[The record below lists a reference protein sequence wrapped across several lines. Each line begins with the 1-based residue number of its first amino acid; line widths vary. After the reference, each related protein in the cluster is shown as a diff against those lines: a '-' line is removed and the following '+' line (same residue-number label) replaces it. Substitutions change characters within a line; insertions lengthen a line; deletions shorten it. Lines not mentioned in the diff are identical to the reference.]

1 MPMLFT
7 EYAMQIESHKAVCLS
22 KNSYAWILINAT
34 IWCMVYLVFIYSMC
48 LCLAVVISVMH
59 IRYGRPWL
67 PLFTIECIYYGT
79 DNQIL
84 RLPCTSRVLRQEQRQ
99 NRKRKR
105 KRKHFAESSIAVT
118 SRLSSVVVVSCSSI
132 CICIVSTK
140 SSAKLWCSTK
150 CM

>member
-1 MPMLFT
+1 MHEYYKML
-7 EYAMQIESHKAVCLS
+7 H
-22 KNSYAWILINAT
+22 

-105 KRKHFAESSIAVT
+105 KHFAESSIAVT
-118 SRLSSVVVVSCSSI
+118 SRLPRRRRQLQQHLHLHRFDQVQCKVVMLDKVYVSARPF
-132 CICIVSTK
+132 TLPPTFT
-140 SSAKLWCSTK
+140 LWH
-150 CM
+150 